1 MGVLLTEET
10 GNSLWAAWNNRI
22 QSNHPAAAWRA
33 VISSM
38 NCSCFVQRQTGRAVG
53 VMYLLVYTTFLF
65 NSWQFFQVK
74 IPILKRRKEISLFSY
89 STYVVH
95 LSVHVWMPQFSLKS
109 HKPATLLILSNLNSS
124 LGFLHPHSWLWHV
137 FLIQIKMGECPSKK
151 KWKQD

>member
-10 GNSLWAAWNNRI
+10 GNSLWAARNNRI
-22 QSNHPAAAWRA
+22 QSNRLAAAWKA

-38 NCSCFVQRQTGRAVG
+38 NCYCFVQIQTGRAVG
-53 VMYLLVYTTFLF
+53 VMYLLVYITFLF
-65 NSWQFFQVK
+65 NSWRFFQVK
-74 IPILKRRKEISLFSY
+74 RPILKRRKETSLSFY

-124 LGFLHPHSWLWHV
+124 LGFLHPQSRLWHV
-137 FLIQIKMGECPSKK
+137 ILIQIKMSECPSKK
-151 KWKQD
+151 K